1 MQNKIDFIDI
11 LNKQYHDNKFSHAFL
26 LETNNQDNCIK
37 KLKQIIKIIN
47 CNNEYKE
54 NCNECNLCHL
64 IDTFQLPNLI
74 LVEPEGQVIK
84 KEQILNLKNTFL
96 TKPIFSKKNIYII
109 KHAELL
115 NSASANTMLKFLEEP
130 EENIIGFFIT
140 DNKENVID
148 TIKSRCQIIS
158 AYEDKMENNI
168 ENEYNDI
175 AISFVEQIEKNRHK
189 ALMYI
194 KNELILKVE
203 NINDCKLLFQSILN
217 IYQNLY
223 LWKINKTKL
232 EEKIE
237 FLKNKKLVEIIK
249 NMNIIIKLLEQ
260 LQYNVNFQLVLERF
274 VIESW

>member
-74 LVEPEGQVIK
+74 LVEPEGQLIK